1 MTKFKSVFKVLDITV
16 ENTFF
21 TIAFFTGIILTY
33 FEIDLYRSTFVDF
46 FIPFFILILSGLSI
60 TPFLFK
66 ILPKYLKID
75 SLFQQLVFN
84 ILTWGGI
91 VLYLFM
97 ALNFYCAAPNRTSL
111 LLIINDKGT
120 LAKGRSGCGEPYVI
134 VKHDN
139 FEKQIILPCGTST
152 DGFKAI
158 DLTLR
163 KGFFGFD
170 IIEHKT
176 LSK

>member
-1 MTKFKSVFKVLDITV
+1 MAKLKSVLKALDITIQ
-16 ENTFF
+16 NSFF
-21 TIAFFTGIILTY
+21 TTAFFTGLILTC
-33 FEIDLYRSTFVDF
+33 FEIDLYRLT
-46 FIPFFILILSGLSI
+46 FIPFFIPFSIWIFSGLAI
-60 TPFLFK
+60 TPFLLK
-66 ILPKYLKID
+66 ILPKYLKIA
-75 SLFQQLVFN
+75 SLFQQLLFN

-91 VLYLFM
+91 LLYLFM
-97 ALNFYCAAPNRTSL
+97 ALNFYYTAPNRSSISL
-111 LLIINDKGT
+111 TITNKGT

-134 VKHDN
+134 AKHDN
-139 FEKQIILPCGTST
+139 FEKQIVLPCGTST
-152 DGFKAI
+152 EGFKAI

>member
-1 MTKFKSVFKVLDITV
+1 MRKIKYFLKAIDITA

-33 FEIDLYRSTFVDF
+33 FEIGLYRLTFINF
-46 FIPFFILILSGLSI
+46 SIPFFIWILSGLST

-66 ILPKYLKID
+66 ILPKYLEID
-75 SLFQQLVFN
+75 SLFKQLVFN

-91 VLYLFM
+91 VLYSFM
-97 ALNFYCAAPNRTSL
+97 ALNFYCADPNPTSL
-111 LLIINDKGT
+111 SLIINDKGA

-134 VKHDN
+134 VNHDN

-163 KGFFGFD
+163 KGLFGFN
-170 IIEHKT
+170 IIERKT